1 LKPRTALRIFVITSG
16 WVFIGRV
23 EVGADGSHVLNSGG
37 EVTILGP
44 ACIRRWGTTR
54 GLGQIAKNGPT
65 QDTLLDPCP
74 NLFVPRQ
81 QIILSIQCDED
92 SWKKKIPVAA

>member
-1 LKPRTALRIFVITSG
+1 MKPRTALRIFVITSG

-23 EVGADGSHVLNSGG
+23 AISADGSPILNSGG

-44 ACIRRWGTTR
+44 ACIRKWGTSN
-54 GLGQIAKNGPT
+54 GLGQIARNGPT
-65 QDTLLDPCP
+65 RETILDPCT
-74 NLFVPRQ
+74 NIFVPRQ

-92 SWKKKIPVAA
+92 SWKKKIPAVA